1 MTDDSNRMA
10 EEAIHAELVAAR
22 KRPGGL
28 SPQAMALCP
37 VMCDLLG
44 NGDPEVAHVELSHKI
59 IELIEADDDIMSI
72 EAACYSLGL
81 SSEADTHLARLEE
94 FGAKHFLDQRQAR
107 RYSDRGLL
115 QLARLI
121 ATHWTTQTVPEAIFI
136 LIGVAP
142 DQIGFSI
149 QLRRQQHVDMR
160 PAKVSLWP
168 ADQDQPTP
176 LEITWKRTSPD
187 EALWL
192 EDEFTEPRTATIQG
206 ETTIRLVWRGET
218 WPKFTVVLLG
228 DIDAAMVKSETLGAA
243 CAVTLTRG
251 EVGSPSL
258 TS

>member
-10 EEAIHAELVAAR
+10 EQAIHAELVAAR

-28 SPQAMALCP
+28 SPQSMAQCP

-81 SSEADTHLARLEE
+81 STEADTHLARLEE

-107 RYSDRGLL
+107 RYSDRGVL

-121 ATHWTTQTVPEAIFI
+121 ATHWTTQTVPEAI
-136 LIGVAP
+136 LIIIGIAP
-142 DQIGFSI
+142 SQIGFSI
-149 QLRRQQHVDMR
+149 QLRRQQHIDMR
-160 PAKVSLWP
+160 PAKVSLWA
-168 ADQDQPTP
+168 ADQDLPTP
-176 LEITWKRTSPD
+176 LDVTWKRTSQDDAPWI
-187 EALWL
+187 EAELA
-192 EDEFTEPRTATIQG
+192 EPRTVTIQG

-218 WPKFTVVLLG
+218 WPKFTVVLSGNL
-228 DIDAAMVKSETLGAA
+228 DAAMVKSETLGAA
-243 CAVTLTRG
+243 WAVTLTPD
-251 EVGSPSL
+251 EMGSPTL